1 MVVDAEAS
9 GAVQLGFRYE
19 YANHF
24 KSGIRYQNKK
34 WSLIKEFEVE
44 KNEFSFLRPEVEFK
58 AQAGIGFFLTA
69 AAKIYG
75 VAGPELGIG
84 PRLGAEAGLIFSPDG
99 IDWNVEVLLTLQA
112 WAGAKVEIL
121 GYELDG

>member
-1 MVVDAEAS
+1 M
-9 GAVQLGFRYE
+9 
-19 YANHF
+19 
-24 KSGIRYQNKK
+24 K
-34 WSLIKEFEVE
+34 

-84 PRLGAEAGLIFSPDG
+84 PRLGAEAGLILSPDG

-121 GYELDG
+121 GYELAEWSTRFDLWGPLEILKLPKDD

>member
-34 WSLIKEFEVE
+34 WSLIKEF
-44 KNEFSFLRPEVEFK
+44 K
-58 AQAGIGFFLTA
+58 AQASIGFFLTA